1 MYSLEIVS
9 VDIHVSVKLQSFFE
23 SLEASV
29 RVRVSVLTGC
39 KLGAYRQLNFTIDNT
54 TLLRGAWSVQICE
67 LASVLI
73 IT

>member
-1 MYSLEIVS
+1 MYSPEIVS

-23 SLEASV
+23 SLEVSV
-29 RVRVSVLTGC
+29 RVRVSVLTGY
-39 KLGAYRQLNFTIDNT
+39 KLGAFRKLNFTIDNT
-54 TLLRGAWSVQICE
+54 TLLRGAWSVQICA